1 MAAEA
6 SSPPPS
12 LRDHGPRQHRGP
24 VRRGLA
30 LLVGAISILPAV
42 AWASWSEF
50 CELEGNIAA
59 LEAGA
64 SRRAYEMDI
73 QVVAGR
79 RAREDEHGAYTDC
92 TEHVGSLMDVSMR
105 VPRRAGVPRVGD
117 QVRFRWSAADG
128 FGARAADAGTTT
140 QVRFLGLHRRER
152 GGE

>member
-64 SRRAYEMDI
+64 SRRIYEMDI

-79 RAREDEHGAYTDC
+79 RARKDEHGGYTDC
-92 TEHVGSLMDVSMR
+92 TEHVGRIMDVSMR

-117 QVRFRWSAADG
+117 QIRFRWSAADG
-128 FGARAADAGTTT
+128 FGVRVANAGTAT
-140 QVRFLGLHRRER
+140 QVRFLALHRREQA
-152 GGE
+152 GE